1 MAHGCHQTAPEQFEG
16 MTQFADFAAVAA
28 LVELMLPLL
37 DGLSVLQQLREAG
50 KNGNVLILSARDQVV
65 DRIREPD
72 LVEPAVIMPCRV

>member
-1 MAHGCHQTAPEQFEG
+1 